1 MIKIIVSFQILP
13 LLQTSGLLNIN
24 TILLL
29 FSFSA
34 IAILAFLTIK
44 RGSLV
49 KKLALRKK
57 ELDEVVLTKN
67 KLLSIIGHDLRSP
80 LSANYN
86 LIQLLKSDTLECE
99 QRDMLLNNLSISTA
113 STIETI
119 NNIYEWGKSQLSSG
133 QTEPRKL
140 NLNFLAKCNFELLV
154 EIASQKNITLINNIP
169 ADLSIM
175 GDFNQVSF
183 IIRNL
188 LGNAIKFSFP
198 GTFVE
203 ISGQENGEDF
213 IQVSVKDYGVGI
225 AEEAIQKILMTE
237 EVFSTSGTA
246 NEKGSGLG
254 LRLSKEFI
262 EQNGGKLSI
271 KNHAEQGAEFF
282 FSLRKGNEFKELALG
297 Y

>member
-1 MIKIIVSFQILP
+1 MLLNFLFQS
-13 LLQTSGLLNIN
+13 TSGSNLLNIN
-24 TILLL
+24 TLIIFGSWILILGLLL
-29 FSFSA
+29 
-34 IAILAFLTIK
+34 IILNK
-44 RGSLV
+44 SLKN
-49 KKLALRKK
+49 KKLVSRKK
-57 ELDEVVLTKN
+57 ELYEIISTKN
-67 KLLSIIGHDLRSP
+67 QLLSIIGHDLRAP
-80 LSANYN
+80 LSANHN
-86 LIQLLKSDTLECE
+86 LIQLLRTNALTDEE
-99 QRDMLLNNLSISTA
+99 RDLLLSNLSLSTA
-113 STIETI
+113 STVETI

-140 NLNFLAKCNFELLV
+140 NLNLLAKSNFELLA

-169 ADLSIM
+169 ADLVIT
-175 GDFNQVSF
+175 GDLNQVSF

-203 ISGQENGEDF
+203 ISGEENGEEF
-213 IQVSVKDYGVGI
+213 IQVSVKDHGVGI
-225 AEEAIQKILMTE
+225 ADETIQKILFSE
-237 EVFSTSGTA
+237 EVFSTTGTA

-271 KNHAEQGAEFF
+271 KNNTDQGAEFF
-282 FSLRKGNEFKELALG
+282 FSLRRSLNLDKLSIG